1 MNHRHNSLSELWAW
15 ADVQRNA
22 VQDSM
27 PACSGWVHCLPNPH
41 QADCGASAWDGAHIY
56 LSVPVCTIYL
66 FFCMYIWV
74 EGKIWNVSLPPD
86 MGKHLKKKN
95 SLNMGAG
102 NRDGRDSVRKEEPVS
117 PIYPKTFGH
126 IGEQFSITG
135 HCTPICKHNV
145 ESPTMQERLSTG
157 D

>member
-1 MNHRHNSLSELWAW
+1 MGLSWCTEKCCPGFNASLLWVGALPSKPSPGRLRR
-15 ADVQRNA
+15 V
-22 VQDSM
+22 SM
-27 PACSGWVHCLPNPH
+27 GRRAYISVCACVN
-41 QADCGASAWDGAHIY
+41 
-56 LSVPVCTIYL
+56 YL
-66 FFCMYIWV
+66 FIFLYVHMGG
-74 EGKIWNVSLPPD
+74 GKNLKCVPSPRH
-86 MGKHLKKKN
+86 GQTLKKKN

-126 IGEQFSITG
+126 IGEQFTITG